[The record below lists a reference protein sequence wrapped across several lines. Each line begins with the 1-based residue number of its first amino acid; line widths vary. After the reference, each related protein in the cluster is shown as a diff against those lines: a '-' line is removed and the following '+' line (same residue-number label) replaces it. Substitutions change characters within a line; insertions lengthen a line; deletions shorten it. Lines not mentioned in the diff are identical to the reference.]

1 MLCKL
6 LKDRPIDARVGP
18 EIKSTSSV
26 SGTPTIRS
34 RRSLSCRVK
43 TVYRRR
49 RRVATRAPAPGAC
62 CVRAGARPVVV
73 LATAQIIL
81 SALGDLFRQRVPERL
96 HLALQPCRVPLPA
109 AKDRQPD
116 TLHAVRSRKART

>member
-1 MLCKL
+1 MFCQLV
-6 LKDRPIDARVGP
+6 KDRPIDARVGP
-18 EIKSTSSV
+18 QIKSTSSV

-81 SALGDLFRQRVPERL
+81 SALGDLFRPRAPERP
-96 HLALQPCRVPLPA
+96 HLALPTCRAPLLGGKERPP
-109 AKDRQPD
+109 QY
-116 TLHAVRSRKART
+116 